1 MDGSI
6 LVKKYNNIE
15 DNNFIDDALGRH
27 INLFNKMKKD
37 KLLQSQIMKVA
48 EKLICIYKNS
58 GKLLLC
64 GNGGS
69 AAQAQHLAT
78 ELVGRFYLDR
88 KALNA
93 EALSVNTS
101 SITSIANDYGFDQIF
116 SRQIEA
122 KGESG
127 DMLIALSTSG
137 KSKNIIEAIKTS
149 YNLKIYTVAL
159 VGQMDESALP
169 KITDLIISVPS
180 TITPLIQETHL
191 FIGHLICE
199 YVEKQLFARKKGIR
213 IETGE

>member
-1 MDGSI
+1 M
-6 LVKKYNNIE
+6 VKKYNNIE
-15 DNNFIDDALGRH
+15 DNNFVDDALGRH
-27 INLFNKMKKD
+27 IDIFSKIKKD
-37 KLLQSQIMKVA
+37 KIFQDQIMKVA
-48 EKLICIYKNS
+48 EKLIYIYKNK

-69 AAQAQHLAT
+69 AAQAQHLAA
-78 ELVGRFYLDR
+78 ELVGRFFLDR

-101 SITSIANDYGFDQIF
+101 SITSIANDYNFNQVF

-127 DMLIALSTSG
+127 DMLIVLSTSG

-159 VGQMDESALP
+159 VGKIDESALP

-180 TITPLIQETHL
+180 TITPLIQEVHL

-199 YVEKQLFARKKGIR
+199 YVEKQLFAKKLNKK
-213 IETGE
+213 

>member
-1 MDGSI
+1 MF
-6 LVKKYNNIE
+6 KEYNNVE
-15 DNNFIDDALGRH
+15 DNNFVDDALERH
-27 INLFNKMKKD
+27 INLFDKMKKD
-37 KLLQSQIMKVA
+37 KSLQGQIMKVA
-48 EKLICIYKNS
+48 KKLICIYKNK

-78 ELVGRFYLDR
+78 ELVARFYLDR

-101 SITSIANDYGFDQIF
+101 SITSIANDYSFNQIF

-127 DMLIALSTSG
+127 DMLIVLSTSG

-159 VGQMDESALP
+159 VGKIDEFTLP
-169 KITDLIISVPS
+169 KFTDLIVSVPS
-180 TITPLIQETHL
+180 AIIPLIQEAHL
-191 FIGHLICE
+191 FIGHIICE
-199 YVEKQLFARKKGIR
+199 YVERQLFAKSLNKK
-213 IETGE
+213 

>member
-1 MDGSI
+1 M
-6 LVKKYNNIE
+6 VKKYNNIE
-15 DNNFIDDALGRH
+15 DNNFVDDALGRH
-27 INLFNKMKKD
+27 IDIFNKIKKD
-37 KLLQSQIMKVA
+37 KIFQDQIMKVA
-48 EKLICIYKNS
+48 EKLIYIYKNK

-69 AAQAQHLAT
+69 AAQAQHLAA
-78 ELVGRFYLDR
+78 ELVGRFFLDR

-101 SITSIANDYGFDQIF
+101 SITSIANDYNFNQVF

-127 DMLIALSTSG
+127 DMLIVLSTSG

-159 VGQMDESALP
+159 VGKIDESALP

-180 TITPLIQETHL
+180 TITPLIQEVHL

-199 YVEKQLFARKKGIR
+199 YVEKQLFAKKLNKK
-213 IETGE
+213 

>member
-1 MDGSI
+1 MTKKGSNI
-6 LVKKYNNIE
+6 KKNDFVYNALDEHIE
-15 DNNFIDDALGRH
+15 I
-27 INLFNKMKKD
+27 FNEIKKD
-37 KLLQSQIMKVA
+37 KILQSRILEVA
-48 EKLICIYKNS
+48 RKLVSIYSNK

-78 ELVGRFYLDR
+78 ELVSRFYFDR

-101 SITSIANDYGFDQIF
+101 SITAIANDYSFKKIF

-127 DMLIALSTSG
+127 DMLISLTTSG
-137 KSKNIIEAIKTS
+137 KSKNIIEALKTS
-149 YNLKIYTVAL
+149 HNHKIYTVL
-159 VGQMDESALP
+159 LTGQISESNLLNY
-169 KITDLIISVPS
+169 TDIIISVPS
-180 TITPLIQETHL
+180 KIIPRIQEAHI

-199 YVEKQLFARKKGIR
+199 YVERELFAKK
-213 IETGE
+213 

>member
-1 MDGSI
+1 M
-6 LVKKYNNIE
+6 VKKYNTIE
-15 DNNFIDDALGRH
+15 DNNFVDDALGRH
-27 INLFNKMKKD
+27 IDIFNKIKKD
-37 KLLQSQIMKVA
+37 KIFQDQIMKVA
-48 EKLICIYKNS
+48 EKLIYIYKNK

-69 AAQAQHLAT
+69 AAQAQHLAA
-78 ELVGRFYLDR
+78 ELVGRFFLDR

-93 EALSVNTS
+93 EALAVNTS
-101 SITSIANDYGFDQIF
+101 SISSIANDYSFNQVF

-127 DMLIALSTSG
+127 DMLIVLSTSG

-159 VGQMDESALP
+159 VGKIDESALA

-180 TITPLIQETHL
+180 TITPLIQEVHL

-199 YVEKQLFARKKGIR
+199 YVEKQLFAKNLNKK
-213 IETGE
+213 

>member
-1 MDGSI
+1 M
-6 LVKKYNNIE
+6 VKKYNTIE
-15 DNNFIDDALGRH
+15 DNNFVDDALGRH
-27 INLFNKMKKD
+27 IDIFNKIKKD
-37 KLLQSQIMKVA
+37 KIFQDQIMKVA
-48 EKLICIYKNS
+48 EKLIYIYKNK

-69 AAQAQHLAT
+69 AAQAQHLAA
-78 ELVGRFYLDR
+78 ELVGRFFLDR

-93 EALSVNTS
+93 EALAVNTS
-101 SITSIANDYGFDQIF
+101 SISSIANDYSFNQVF

-127 DMLIALSTSG
+127 DMLIVLSTSG

-159 VGQMDESALP
+159 VGKIDESALP

-180 TITPLIQETHL
+180 TITPLIQEVHL
-191 FIGHLICE
+191 FIGHLICK
-199 YVEKQLFARKKGIR
+199 YVERQLFAKNLNKK
-213 IETGE
+213 

>member
-1 MDGSI
+1 M
-6 LVKKYNNIE
+6 VKKYNNVE
-15 DNNFIDDALGRH
+15 DNNFVDDALGRH
-27 INLFNKMKKD
+27 IDIFNKIKKD
-37 KLLQSQIMKVA
+37 KIFQDQIMKVA
-48 EKLICIYKNS
+48 EKLICIYKNK

-69 AAQAQHLAT
+69 AAQAQHLAA

-101 SITSIANDYGFDQIF
+101 SITSITNDYNFNQVF

-127 DMLIALSTSG
+127 DMLIVLSTSG

-159 VGQMDESALP
+159 VGKIDESTLP
-169 KITDLIISVPS
+169 KFTDLIVSVPS
-180 TITPLIQETHL
+180 KIIPLIQEVHL

-199 YVEKQLFARKKGIR
+199 YVERQLFAKSLNKK
-213 IETGE
+213 

>member
-1 MDGSI
+1 MD
-6 LVKKYNNIE
+6 KKYDNVE
-15 DNNFIDDALGRH
+15 DNNFVDDALGRH

-37 KLLQSQIMKVA
+37 KIFQGQIMKVA
-48 EKLICIYKNS
+48 KKLICIYKNK

-88 KALNA
+88 EALNA

-101 SITSIANDYGFDQIF
+101 SITSIANDYSFNRIF

-127 DMLIALSTSG
+127 DMLIVLSTSG

-159 VGQMDESALP
+159 VGKIDESALP

-180 TITPLIQETHL
+180 TIAPLIQEVHL

-199 YVEKQLFARKKGIR
+199 YVERQLFAKSLNKK
-213 IETGE
+213 

>member
-1 MDGSI
+1 MD
-6 LVKKYNNIE
+6 KKYDNVE
-15 DNNFIDDALGRH
+15 DNNFVDDALGRH

-37 KLLQSQIMKVA
+37 KIFQGQIMKVA
-48 EKLICIYKNS
+48 EKLICIYKNK

-101 SITSIANDYGFDQIF
+101 SITSIANDYSFNQIF

-127 DMLIALSTSG
+127 DMLIVLSTSG

-159 VGQMDESALP
+159 VGKIDESALP

-180 TITPLIQETHL
+180 TIAPLIQEVHL

-199 YVEKQLFARKKGIR
+199 YVERQLFAKSLNKK
-213 IETGE
+213 

>member
-1 MDGSI
+1 M
-6 LVKKYNNIE
+6 VKQYNNFE
-15 DNNFIDDALGRH
+15 DNNFVDDALGRH
-27 INLFNKMKKD
+27 INLFNKIKKD
-37 KLLQSQIMKVA
+37 KLLQDQIMKVA
-48 EKLICIYKNS
+48 EKLVCIYKNS

-78 ELVGRFYLDR
+78 ELVARFYLDR

-93 EALSVNTS
+93 EALSINTS
-101 SITSIANDYGFDQIF
+101 SITSIANDYGFNQIF

-127 DMLIALSTSG
+127 DMLIVLSTSG

-159 VGQMDESALP
+159 VGKIDESALP
-169 KITDLIISVPS
+169 KVTDLIIFVPS
-180 TITPLIQETHL
+180 TLTPLIQEVHL

-199 YVEKQLFARKKGIR
+199 YVERQLFAKSLNKK
-213 IETGE
+213 

>member
-1 MDGSI
+1 M
-6 LVKKYNNIE
+6 VKKYNQIE
-15 DNNFIDDALGRH
+15 DNHFVDDALRKH
-27 INLFNKMKKD
+27 INLFNRLKKD
-37 KLLQSQIMKVA
+37 KLLQDQILKVA
-48 EKLICIYKNS
+48 KELIYVYKNK

-78 ELVGRFYLDR
+78 ELVGRFYLNR

-93 EALSVNTS
+93 ESLSVNTS
-101 SITSIANDYGFDQIF
+101 SITSIANDYSFSQIF

-137 KSKNIIEAIKTS
+137 KSNNIIEAIKTA

-159 VGQMDESALP
+159 VGKINESALP

-180 TITPLIQETHL
+180 TITPLIQEVHL

-199 YVEKQLFARKKGIR
+199 YVERQLFAKSINKK
-213 IETGE
+213 

>member
-1 MDGSI
+1 M
-6 LVKKYNNIE
+6 VEKYNDVE
-15 DNNFIDDALGRH
+15 DNNFIDNALRGH
-27 INLFNKMKKD
+27 INLFNKIKRD
-37 KLLQSQIMKVA
+37 KLLQGQIMKVA
-48 EKLICIYKNS
+48 KKLICTYKNN

-101 SITSIANDYGFDQIF
+101 SITSIANDYSFSQIF
-116 SRQIEA
+116 SRQVEA

-137 KSKNIIEAIKTS
+137 KSKNVIEAIKTS

-159 VGQMDESALP
+159 VGKIDESALP
-169 KITDLIISVPS
+169 KFTDLILSVPS
-180 TITPLIQETHL
+180 TIIPLIQEVHL

-199 YVEKQLFARKKGIR
+199 YVERQLFAKP
-213 IETGE
+213 

>member
-1 MDGSI
+1 MTEKDS
-6 LVKKYNNIE
+6 NIGKS
-15 DNNFIDDALGRH
+15 NFFHDALKEH
-27 INLFNKMKKD
+27 IDLFNEIKKD
-37 KLLQSQIMKVA
+37 KILQSQILEVSR
-48 EKLICIYKNS
+48 KLVCIYNNK

-78 ELVGRFYLDR
+78 ELVSRFYFDR

-101 SITSIANDYGFDQIF
+101 SITAIANDYSFEKIF

-127 DMLIALSTSG
+127 DMLISLTTSG
-137 KSKNIIEAIKTS
+137 KSKNIIEALKVS
-149 YNLKIYTVAL
+149 HNLKIYTVL
-159 VGQMDESALP
+159 LTGQISESNLLNY
-169 KITDLIISVPS
+169 TDIIISVPS
-180 TITPLIQETHL
+180 KIIPRIQEAHI

-199 YVEKQLFARKKGIR
+199 YVERELFAKKK
-213 IETGE
+213 

>member
-1 MDGSI
+1 M
-6 LVKKYNNIE
+6 VKKYNHAE
-15 DNNFIDDALGRH
+15 DNNFVDDALGRH
-27 INLFNKMKKD
+27 IDVFNKIKKD
-37 KLLQSQIMKVA
+37 KLFQAQIMKVA
-48 EKLICIYKNS
+48 KKLICIYKNK

-69 AAQAQHLAT
+69 AAQAQHLAA

-88 KALNA
+88 EALNA

-101 SITSIANDYGFDQIF
+101 SITSIANDYSFNQIF

-122 KGESG
+122 KGEPG
-127 DMLIALSTSG
+127 DMLIVLSASG

-159 VGQMDESALP
+159 VGQIDKSVLP
-169 KITDLIISVPS
+169 KFTDLIISVPS
-180 TITPLIQETHL
+180 TITPLIQEAHL

-199 YVEKQLFARKKGIR
+199 YVEKQLFTKSLNKK
-213 IETGE
+213 

>member
-1 MDGSI
+1 M
-6 LVKKYNNIE
+6 VEKYNDVK
-15 DNNFIDDALGRH
+15 DNNFIDNALRGH
-27 INLFNKMKKD
+27 INLFNKIKRD
-37 KLLQSQIMKVA
+37 KLLQDQIMKVA
-48 EKLICIYKNS
+48 KKLICIYENK

-69 AAQAQHLAT
+69 AAQAQHFAT
-78 ELVGRFYLDR
+78 ELVVRFYLDR

-101 SITSIANDYGFDQIF
+101 SITSIANDYSFNQIF

-122 KGESG
+122 QGESG
-127 DMLIALSTSG
+127 DMLIVLSTSG

-159 VGQMDESALP
+159 VGQIDESVLP
-169 KITDLIISVPS
+169 KFTDLIISVPS
-180 TITPLIQETHL
+180 TIVPLIQEAHL

-199 YVEKQLFARKKGIR
+199 YVERQLFAKA
-213 IETGE
+213 

>member
-1 MDGSI
+1 M
-6 LVKKYNNIE
+6 VKKCNNVE
-15 DNNFIDDALGRH
+15 GNNFVESALGRH
-27 INLFNKMKKD
+27 IDVFNKIKKD
-37 KLLQSQIMKVA
+37 KIFQDQIMKVA
-48 EKLICIYKNS
+48 EKLICIYKNK

-69 AAQAQHLAT
+69 AAQAQHLAA

-101 SITSIANDYGFDQIF
+101 SITSITNDYNFNQVF

-127 DMLIALSTSG
+127 DMLIVLSTSG

-159 VGQMDESALP
+159 VGKIDESALP

-180 TITPLIQETHL
+180 TITPLIQEVHL

-199 YVEKQLFARKKGIR
+199 YVEKQLFTKSIN
-213 IETGE
+213 

>member
-1 MDGSI
+1 MIEKDIHFEDKHFFSHAI
-6 LVKKYNNIE
+6 KAHIDLFSKLAADHYLEEQTLEIAKKLVQVYKK
-15 DNNFIDDALGRH
+15 
-27 INLFNKMKKD
+27 K
-37 KLLQSQIMKVA
+37 
-48 EKLICIYKNS
+48 

-78 ELVGRFYLDR
+78 ELVSRFYFDR

-93 EALSVNTS
+93 ESLSVNCS
-101 SITSIANDYGFDQIF
+101 SITSIANDYQFEQIF

-137 KSKNIIEAIKTS
+137 KSKNILKAIITAHE
-149 YNLKIYTVAL
+149 LDIFTVAFI
-159 VGQMDESALP
+159 GDDDSALP
-169 KITDLIISVPS
+169 KFTDLVISVSSKMIPQ
-180 TITPLIQETHL
+180 IQEVHL

-199 YVEKQLFARKKGIR
+199 YVERELFS
-213 IETGE
+213 

>member
-1 MDGSI
+1 M
-6 LVKKYNNIE
+6 VKKNNNVE
-15 DNNFIDDALGRH
+15 DNDFVDDALGRH
-27 INLFNKMKKD
+27 IDVFNKIKKNKIFQD
-37 KLLQSQIMKVA
+37 QIMKA
-48 EKLICIYKNS
+48 AKKLIRIYKNN

-78 ELVGRFYLDR
+78 ELVARFYLDR

-101 SITSIANDYGFDQIF
+101 SITSIANDYSFSQIF

-127 DMLIALSTSG
+127 DMLIVLSTSG

-149 YNLKIYTVAL
+149 HSLKIYTVAL
-159 VGQMDESALP
+159 IGKTDESALP

-180 TITPLIQETHL
+180 TITPLIQEVHL

-199 YVEKQLFARKKGIR
+199 YVEKQLFAKSLDKK
-213 IETGE
+213 

>member
-1 MDGSI
+1 M
-6 LVKKYNNIE
+6 VKKFNNVE
-15 DNNFIDDALGRH
+15 DNNFVDDALGRH
-27 INLFNKMKKD
+27 INLFNKIKKD
-37 KLLQSQIMKVA
+37 KLLQGQIMKVA
-48 EKLICIYKNS
+48 EKLICIYKNK

-101 SITSIANDYGFDQIF
+101 SITSIANDYGFNQIF

-127 DMLIALSTSG
+127 DMLIVLSTSG
-137 KSKNIIEAIKTS
+137 KSKNTIEAIKTS
-149 YNLKIYTVAL
+149 YKLKIYTVAL
-159 VGQMDESALP
+159 VGKIDESALP
-169 KITDLIISVPS
+169 KFTDLIVSVPS
-180 TITPLIQETHL
+180 TIIPLIQEVHL

-199 YVEKQLFARKKGIR
+199 YVERQLFAKSLK
-213 IETGE
+213 

>member
-1 MDGSI
+1 MI
-6 LVKKYNNIE
+6 KKCNNVE
-15 DNNFIDDALGRH
+15 DNNFVEGALGRH
-27 INLFNKMKKD
+27 IDVFNKIKKD
-37 KLLQSQIMKVA
+37 KIFQDQIMKVA
-48 EKLICIYKNS
+48 EKLICIYKNK

-69 AAQAQHLAT
+69 AAQAQHLAA

-101 SITSIANDYGFDQIF
+101 SITSITNDYNFNQVF

-127 DMLIALSTSG
+127 DMLIVLSTSG

-159 VGQMDESALP
+159 VGKIDESALP

-180 TITPLIQETHL
+180 TITPLIQEVHL

-199 YVEKQLFARKKGIR
+199 YVEKQLFTKSIN
-213 IETGE
+213 

>member
-1 MDGSI
+1 M
-6 LVKKYNNIE
+6 VKKYNNVE
-15 DNNFIDDALGRH
+15 DNNFVDDALGRH
-27 INLFNKMKKD
+27 IDVFNKIKKD
-37 KLLQSQIMKVA
+37 KIFQDQIMKVA
-48 EKLICIYKNS
+48 EKLICIYKNK

-69 AAQAQHLAT
+69 AAQAQHLAA

-101 SITSIANDYGFDQIF
+101 SITSITNDYNFNQVF

-127 DMLIALSTSG
+127 DMLIVLSTSG

-159 VGQMDESALP
+159 VGKIDESALP

-180 TITPLIQETHL
+180 TITPLIQEVHL

-199 YVEKQLFARKKGIR
+199 YVEKQLFTKSIN
-213 IETGE
+213 

>member
-1 MDGSI
+1 M
-6 LVKKYNNIE
+6 VKKYNNVE
-15 DNNFIDDALGRH
+15 DNNFVDDALRKH

-37 KLLQSQIMKVA
+37 ELLQSQIMKVA
-48 EKLICIYKNS
+48 KKLICIYKNN

-78 ELVGRFYLDR
+78 ELVARFYLDR

-101 SITSIANDYGFDQIF
+101 SITSIANDYGFNQIF

-127 DMLIALSTSG
+127 DMLIVLSTSG

-159 VGQMDESALP
+159 VGKIDESTLP
-169 KITDLIISVPS
+169 KFTDLIVSVPS
-180 TITPLIQETHL
+180 KIIPLIQEVHL
-191 FIGHLICE
+191 FVGHLICE
-199 YVEKQLFARKKGIR
+199 YVERQLFAKSLNKK
-213 IETGE
+213 

>member
-1 MDGSI
+1 M
-6 LVKKYNNIE
+6 VKEYKNVE
-15 DNNFIDDALGRH
+15 DNYFVDDALRRH
-27 INLFNKMKKD
+27 TNLFNKMKKD
-37 KLLQSQIMKVA
+37 KLLQGQIMKVA
-48 EKLICIYKNS
+48 KKLICIYKNK

-101 SITSIANDYGFDQIF
+101 SITSISNDYSFSQIF

-122 KGESG
+122 KGEPG
-127 DMLIALSTSG
+127 DILIALSTSG

-149 YNLKIYTVAL
+149 NNLKIYTVAL
-159 VGQMDESALP
+159 VGKIDESTLP
-169 KITDLIISVPS
+169 KFTDLIVSVPS
-180 TITPLIQETHL
+180 TIIPLIQEVHL

-199 YVEKQLFARKKGIR
+199 YVEKELFAKSSNIK
-213 IETGE
+213 

>member
-1 MDGSI
+1 MTEKDS
-6 LVKKYNNIE
+6 NIGKS
-15 DNNFIDDALGRH
+15 NFVHDALKKH
-27 INLFNKMKKD
+27 IDLFNEIRKD
-37 KLLQSQIMKVA
+37 KTLQCQILEVA
-48 EKLICIYKNS
+48 KKLVSIYSNK

-78 ELVGRFYLDR
+78 ELVSRFYFDR

-101 SITSIANDYGFDQIF
+101 SITAIANDYSFEKIF

-127 DMLIALSTSG
+127 DMLISLTTSG
-137 KSKNIIEAIKTS
+137 KSKNIIEALKVS
-149 YNLKIYTVAL
+149 HNLKIYTVL
-159 VGQMDESALP
+159 LTGQISESNLLNY
-169 KITDLIISVPS
+169 TDIIISVPS
-180 TITPLIQETHL
+180 KIIPRIQEAHI

-199 YVEKQLFARKKGIR
+199 YVERELFAKKK
-213 IETGE
+213 

>member
-1 MDGSI
+1 MF
-6 LVKKYNNIE
+6 KEYNNVE
-15 DNNFIDDALGRH
+15 NNNFVDDALGRH
-27 INLFNKMKKD
+27 INLFDKMKKD
-37 KLLQSQIMKVA
+37 KSLQCQIMKA
-48 EKLICIYKNS
+48 AKKLICIYKNK

-78 ELVGRFYLDR
+78 ELVARFYLDR

-93 EALSVNTS
+93 EALSVNAS
-101 SITSIANDYGFDQIF
+101 SITSIANDYSFNQIF

-137 KSKNIIEAIKTS
+137 KSKNIIEAIKTA

-159 VGQMDESALP
+159 V
-169 KITDLIISVPS
+169 
-180 TITPLIQETHL
+180 
-191 FIGHLICE
+191 
-199 YVEKQLFARKKGIR
+199 
-213 IETGE
+213 

>member
-1 MDGSI
+1 M
-6 LVKKYNNIE
+6 VKKYNNIE
-15 DNNFIDDALGRH
+15 DNHFVDDALGRH
-27 INLFNKMKKD
+27 INLFNKIKKD
-37 KLLQSQIMKVA
+37 KLLQDQILKVA
-48 EKLICIYKNS
+48 KKLIYVYKNK

-78 ELVGRFYLDR
+78 ELVARFYLDR

-93 EALSVNTS
+93 ESLSVNTS
-101 SITSIANDYGFDQIF
+101 SITSIANDYNFSQVF

-137 KSKNIIEAIKTS
+137 KSKNIIEAIKTA

-159 VGQMDESALP
+159 VGKINESALP

-180 TITPLIQETHL
+180 TITPLIQEVHL

-199 YVEKQLFARKKGIR
+199 YVERQLFAKSLEKTRGR
-213 IETGE
+213 LY

>member
-1 MDGSI
+1 M
-6 LVKKYNNIE
+6 VKEYNNVE
-15 DNNFIDDALGRH
+15 DNNFVDDALGRH
-27 INLFNKMKKD
+27 IDIFNKIKKD
-37 KLLQSQIMKVA
+37 KIFQDQIMKVA
-48 EKLICIYKNS
+48 EKLIYIYKNK

-69 AAQAQHLAT
+69 AAQAQHLAA
-78 ELVGRFYLDR
+78 ELVGRFFLDR

-101 SITSIANDYGFDQIF
+101 SITSIANDYSFNQVF

-127 DMLIALSTSG
+127 DMLIILSTSG

-149 YNLKIYTVAL
+149 YDLKIYTVAL
-159 VGQMDESALP
+159 VGKIDESDLP
-169 KITDLIISVPS
+169 KFTDLIVSVLS
-180 TITPLIQETHL
+180 TIIPLIQEVHL

-199 YVEKQLFARKKGIR
+199 YAERQLFAKSLNKK
-213 IETGE
+213 

>member
-1 MDGSI
+1 MF
-6 LVKKYNNIE
+6 KEYNNVE
-15 DNNFIDDALGRH
+15 DNNFVDDALGRH
-27 INLFNKMKKD
+27 INLFDKMKKD
-37 KLLQSQIMKVA
+37 KLLQGQIMKVA
-48 EKLICIYKNS
+48 KKLIYIYKNK

-69 AAQAQHLAT
+69 AAQAQHIAT
-78 ELVGRFYLDR
+78 ELVARFYLDR

-101 SITSIANDYGFDQIF
+101 SITSIANDYSFNQIF

-127 DMLIALSTSG
+127 DMLIVLSTSG

-159 VGQMDESALP
+159 VGKIDESTLP
-169 KITDLIISVPS
+169 KFTDLIVSVPS
-180 TITPLIQETHL
+180 AIIPLIQEAHL

-199 YVEKQLFARKKGIR
+199 YVERQLFAKSLNKK
-213 IETGE
+213 